1 MEIPTNAYGG
11 LTFFSGLILGGA
23 SSLHCAGMCGPIAAS
38 LMFGFSKQRSDELR
52 HLMLTQIGRVGGYVA
67 CGALLGALGSRI
79 YGAFDHAAAYVML
92 HWIASG
98 VLLWIGLSM
107 TGIVPPAI
115 AGGCIIGPIST
126 LRDRLARIGGVS
138 GALLSGVVWG
148 FIPCGMVY
156 AALFYAMMTGTA
168 QGGAV
173 FMLSFG
179 VGTMPALIGAALG
192 LSALR
197 RLARKPTMKVA
208 AGLGIAGIAFAS
220 VALPAYASHIMCLH

>member
-1 MEIPTNAYGG
+1 MEIPNHVYGG
-11 LTFFSGLILGGA
+11 LTLLSGLILGGA
-23 SSLHCAGMCGPIAAS
+23 SSLHCAGMCGPIAAG
-38 LMFGFSKQRSDELR
+38 LMFGFSKRRSDELR
-52 HLMLTQIGRVGGYVA
+52 QLMLTQIGRVGGYVA

-92 HWIASG
+92 HWFASG

-107 TGIVPPAI
+107 AGIVPPAI
-115 AGGCIIGPIST
+115 AAGCIAGPILT
-126 LRDRLARIGGVS
+126 LRDRLARIGGVP

-148 FIPCGMVY
+148 FIPCGLVY

-168 QGGAV
+168 QGGGV
-173 FMLSFG
+173 FMLAFG
-179 VGTMPALIGAALG
+179 AGTMPALIGAALG

-197 RLARKPTMKVA
+197 GLARKPAIRVA